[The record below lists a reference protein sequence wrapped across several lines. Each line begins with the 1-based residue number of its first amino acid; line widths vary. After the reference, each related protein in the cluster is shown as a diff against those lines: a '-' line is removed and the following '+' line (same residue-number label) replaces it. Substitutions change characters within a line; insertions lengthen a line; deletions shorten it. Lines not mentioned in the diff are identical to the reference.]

1 MIVMKFGG
9 TSVMDSEAVE
19 RLIRIVSSNK
29 SQKRVVVVS
38 ALAGVTDTLI
48 KVARHAAEGQAGK
61 PVNLPEAAEG
71 KHLDSTD
78 EASVLISGLEHRHLL
93 MAEELLAG
101 NDVLLREA
109 TDTVKQLFTKLNE
122 IVRVI
127 SVLEELSDMSMA
139 RILSYGEML
148 SSSIIYKAMLKS
160 GLRCAFADARSM
172 IVTDGKHLKGEPQT
186 DIICRKV
193 PELLE
198 REFLNNDVVITQ
210 GFISA
215 TSEGIGTTLGRG
227 GSDYSAALIGM
238 AANAT
243 EIQIWT
249 DVDGVHTTD
258 PRKVSKT
265 RSISVMS
272 FSEAAELSFFG
283 AKVLHPA
290 TIQPAVEKNIPVRV
304 LNSKQPDRP
313 GTLILKDDEVHE
325 NGVRAI
331 SFKENIT
338 VINIFSMKM
347 LNAFGFLTRLF
358 EVFGKYGISVDL
370 ISTSEV
376 NVSLTVDSESNL
388 DDIVADLSKFAVVSV
403 SREKSQVSVVGKN
416 LKETKGLA
424 KRIFGAVSD
433 YNITMISQGAS
444 DINISFVVNK
454 GDLSS
459 VVGALHKE
467 FFES

>member
-9 TSVMDSEAVE
+9 TSVRDSEAVE
-19 RLIRIVSSNK
+19 RLTRIVSRDS

-48 KVARHAAEGQAGK
+48 KIADHSSKGQA
-61 PVNLPEAAEG
+61 E
-71 KHLDSTD
+71 
-78 EASVLISGLEHRHLL
+78 EASVLAAGMLERHLR
-93 MAEELLAG
+93 MSEELLKG
-101 NDVLLREA
+101 NELLLKEA
-109 TDTVKQLFTKLNE
+109 TDTIVQLFAKLNE
-122 IVRVI
+122 IIKVI

-139 RILSYGEML
+139 KILSYGEIL
-148 SSSIIYKAMLKS
+148 SSGIIFKVLLKS
-160 GLRCAFADARSM
+160 GLRCAYADARGI
-172 IVTDGKHLKGEPQT
+172 IVTDSKYLKGEPQIE
-186 DIICRKV
+186 IICRKV
-193 PELLE
+193 PDLLDM
-198 REFLNNDVVITQ
+198 EFLNNDIVITQ

-215 TSEGIGTTLGRG
+215 TTDGVGTTLGRG
-227 GSDYSAALIGM
+227 GSDYTAALIGM
-238 AANAT
+238 AANAS

-258 PRKVSKT
+258 PRRVDKT
-265 RSISVMS
+265 RSIPVMS

-304 LNSKQPDRP
+304 LNSMQPERQ
-313 GTLILKDDEVHE
+313 GTLILRDDEVHE
-325 NGVRAI
+325 HGVKAI
-331 SFKENIT
+331 SFKDSIV
-338 VINIFSMKM
+338 VINVFSMKM

-358 EVFGKYGISVDL
+358 EVFGKYGTPVDL

-376 NVSLTVDSESNL
+376 NVSLTVDSERNL
-388 DDIVADLSKFAVVSV
+388 DGIIGELSQFAVVSV
-403 SREKSQVSVVGKN
+403 SRNKSQVSVVGKN
-416 LKETKGLA
+416 LRETTGLA
-424 KRIFGAVSD
+424 KRIFSAVSD

-454 GDLSS
+454 GDLTP

>member
-1 MIVMKFGG
+1 MIVIKFGG
-9 TSVMDSEAVE
+9 TSVKDCEAVE
-19 RLIRIVSSNK
+19 RLIKIVSRNSSRK
-29 SQKRVVVVS
+29 TVVVVS
-38 ALAGVTDTLI
+38 ALAGVTDALI
-48 KVARHAAEGQAGK
+48 KVARHAANG
-61 PVNLPEAAEG
+61 
-71 KHLDSTD
+71 HTD
-78 EASVLISGLEHRHLL
+78 EAVNLTAALEERHLL
-93 MAEELLAG
+93 MTGELLAG
-101 NDVLLREA
+101 NEVLLNE
-109 TDTVKQLFTKLNE
+109 TTGNVKQLFGKLNE

-127 SVLEELSDMSMA
+127 SILEELSDMSMA
-139 RILSYGEML
+139 KILSYGEIL
-148 SSSIIYKAMLKS
+148 SSTIIFRAMLKS

-172 IVTDGKHLKGEPQT
+172 IVTDAKYLKGEPQT
-186 DIICRKV
+186 ATICRKV
-193 PELLE
+193 PELLD

-215 TSEGIGTTLGRG
+215 TADGVGTTLGRG
-227 GSDYSAALIGM
+227 GSDYTAALIGM
-238 AANAT
+238 AANAS

-258 PRKVSKT
+258 PGKVDKT

-290 TIQPAVEKNIPVRV
+290 TIQPAVGKNIPVRV
-304 LNSKQPDRP
+304 LNSMQPDRQ
-313 GTLILKDDEVHE
+313 GTLILRDDEVPE

-338 VINIFSMKM
+338 VINVFSIKM

-358 EVFGKYGISVDL
+358 EVFGKYGTSVDL

-388 DDIVADLSKFAVVSV
+388 EGIIAELSQFAVASV
-403 SREKSQVSVVGKN
+403 SREKSQVSIVGKN
-416 LKETKGLA
+416 LKETTGLA
-424 KRIFGAVSD
+424 KRIFSAVSN

-444 DINISFVVNK
+444 DINVSFVVNK
-454 GDLSS
+454 SDLTA
-459 VVGALHKE
+459 VVRSLHKE
-467 FFES
+467 FFE

>member
-9 TSVMDSEAVE
+9 TSVKDSGAVE
-19 RLIRIVSSNK
+19 RLIRIAGDK
-29 SQKRVVVVS
+29 PSQKTIVVVS
-38 ALAGVTDTLI
+38 ALSGVTDTLTHMAELASAG
-48 KVARHAAEGQAGK
+48 KHEEAAGLSEGLEARHLA
-61 PVNLPEAAEG
+61 
-71 KHLDSTD
+71 
-78 EASVLISGLEHRHLL
+78 

-101 NDVLLREA
+101 NTALLGETR
-109 TDTVKQLFTKLNE
+109 DTVIQFFVKLNE
-122 IVRVI
+122 LIRVI
-127 SVLEELSDMSMA
+127 SVLGELSGMSMA
-139 RILSYGEML
+139 RILSFGELL
-148 SSSIIYKAMLKS
+148 SSSIIHKAMLHS
-160 GLRCAFADARSM
+160 GMKCAFADARNF
-172 IVTDGKHLKGEPQT
+172 IVTDACYLKGEPQIEAICLRVQELISKEFASN
-186 DIICRKV
+186 DIIM
-193 PELLE
+193 
-198 REFLNNDVVITQ
+198 TQ

-215 TSEGIGTTLGRG
+215 TVDGTGTTLGRG
-227 GSDYSAALIGM
+227 GSDYTAALIGM
-238 AANAT
+238 AADAK

-258 PRKVSKT
+258 PRKVDKT
-265 RSISVMS
+265 RSIPVMS

-304 LNSKQPDRP
+304 LNSLQPDRP

-325 NGVRAI
+325 NGVKAI

-358 EVFGKYGISVDL
+358 EVFGKYGTSVDL

-376 NVSLTVDSESNL
+376 NVSLTVDSDSNL
-388 DDIVADLSKFAVVSV
+388 NEIIAELSQFAVVSV
-403 SREKSQVSVVGKN
+403 SRNKSQVSVVGKN
-416 LKETKGLA
+416 LKETTGLA
-424 KRIFGAVSD
+424 KRIFGSVSD

-454 GDLSS
+454 GDLTAVIGS
-459 VVGALHKE
+459 LHKE
-467 FFES
+467 FFE

>member
-9 TSVMDSEAVE
+9 TSVRDSEAVE
-19 RLIRIVSSNK
+19 RLIRIVSMASP
-29 SQKRVVVVS
+29 QKTVVVVS
-38 ALAGVTDTLI
+38 ALAGVTDSLI
-48 KVARHAAEGQAGK
+48 KIARYSEKGQAEEAI
-61 PVNLPEAAEG
+61 NLTR
-71 KHLDSTD
+71 S
-78 EASVLISGLEHRHLL
+78 LEERHLK
-93 MAEELLAG
+93 MSEELLTG
-101 NDVLLREA
+101 NEVLLKDA
-109 TDTVKQLFTKLNE
+109 TDTVNQLFAKLNE

-139 RILSYGEML
+139 KIMSYGEIL
-148 SSSIIYKAMLKS
+148 SSGIIFRALLRS
-160 GLRCAFADARSM
+160 GLRCAFADAREM
-172 IVTDGKHLKGEPQT
+172 IVTDAKYLKGEPRT
-186 DIICRKV
+186 DIIRRKV

-198 REFLNNDVVITQ
+198 KEFLHNDVVITQ

-215 TSEGIGTTLGRG
+215 TAEGAGTTLGRG
-227 GSDYSAALIGM
+227 GSDYTAALIGM
-238 AANAT
+238 AADAS

-258 PRKVSKT
+258 PRKVKET
-265 RSISVMS
+265 RSIPVMS

-290 TIQPAVEKNIPVRV
+290 TIQPAIERNIPVRV
-304 LNSKQPDRP
+304 LNSLQPEMR
-313 GTLILKDDEVHE
+313 GTLILRDDEVHE

-338 VINIFSMKM
+338 VINVFSMKM

-388 DDIVADLSKFAVVSV
+388 DDIITELSRFAAVSV
-403 SREKSQVSVVGKN
+403 SRDKSQVSVVGKN
-416 LKETKGLA
+416 LKETTGLA
-424 KRIFGAVSD
+424 KRIFSAVSN

-454 GDLSS
+454 SDLDAVVSS
-459 VVGALHKE
+459 LHKE

>member
-9 TSVMDSEAVE
+9 TSVMNSEAVE
-19 RLIRIVSSNK
+19 RLVKIVGRSS
-29 SQKRVVVVS
+29 SQKTVVVVS

-48 KVARHAAEGQAGK
+48 RIARHAATGQAGK
-61 PVNLPEAAEG
+61 AMNLPEAPDE
-71 KHLDSTD
+71 KHLDITD
-78 EASVLISGLEHRHLL
+78 EATVLISGLEHRHLL

-101 NDVLLREA
+101 DDVLLREA
-109 TDTVKQLFTKLNE
+109 NDIVKQLFVKLNE

-139 RILSYGEML
+139 KILSYGEIL
-148 SSSIIYKAMLKS
+148 SSSIIYKAILKS

-172 IVTDGKHLKGEPQT
+172 IVTDAKYLKGEPQT

-215 TSEGIGTTLGRG
+215 TADGAGTTLGRG
-227 GSDYSAALIGM
+227 GSDYTAALIGM

-304 LNSKQPDRP
+304 LNSMEPDRP

-338 VINIFSMKM
+338 VINVFSMKM

-358 EVFGKYGISVDL
+358 EVFGKYGTSVDL

-376 NVSLTVDSESNL
+376 NVSLTVDSETSL
-388 DDIVADLSKFAVVSV
+388 DGIIAELSQFAVVSV
-403 SREKSQVSVVGKN
+403 SRNKSQVSVVGKN
-416 LKETKGLA
+416 LKETNGLA
-424 KRIFGAVSD
+424 KRIFGAASD

-454 GDLSS
+454 SDLTA
-459 VVGALHKE
+459 VVEALHKE
-467 FFES
+467 FFE

>member
-9 TSVMDSEAVE
+9 TSVKDSGAVE
-19 RLIRIVSSNK
+19 RLIRIVGDK
-29 SQKRVVVVS
+29 PPQKTIVVVS
-38 ALAGVTDTLI
+38 ALSGVTDTLTHMAELASAG
-48 KVARHAAEGQAGK
+48 KHEEAAGLSEGLEARHLA
-61 PVNLPEAAEG
+61 
-71 KHLDSTD
+71 
-78 EASVLISGLEHRHLL
+78 

-101 NDVLLREA
+101 NTALLGETR
-109 TDTVKQLFTKLNE
+109 DTVIQFFVKLNE
-122 IVRVI
+122 LIRVI
-127 SVLEELSDMSMA
+127 SVLGELSGMSMA
-139 RILSYGEML
+139 RILSFGELL
-148 SSSIIYKAMLKS
+148 SSSIIHKAMLHS
-160 GLRCAFADARSM
+160 GMKCAFADARNF
-172 IVTDGKHLKGEPQT
+172 IVTDACYLKGEPQIEAICLRVQELISKEFASK
-186 DIICRKV
+186 DIIM
-193 PELLE
+193 
-198 REFLNNDVVITQ
+198 TQ

-215 TSEGIGTTLGRG
+215 TVDGTGTTLGRG
-227 GSDYSAALIGM
+227 GSDYTAALIGM
-238 AANAT
+238 AADAE

-258 PRKVSKT
+258 PRKVDKT
-265 RSISVMS
+265 RSIPVMS

-304 LNSKQPDRP
+304 LNSLQPDRP

-325 NGVRAI
+325 NGVKAI

-358 EVFGKYGISVDL
+358 EVFGKYGTSVDL

-376 NVSLTVDSESNL
+376 NVSLTVDSDSNL
-388 DDIVADLSKFAVVSV
+388 NEIIAELSQFAVVSV
-403 SREKSQVSVVGKN
+403 SRNKSQVSVVGKN
-416 LKETKGLA
+416 LKETTGLA
-424 KRIFGAVSD
+424 KRIFGSVSD

-454 GDLSS
+454 GDLTAVIGS
-459 VVGALHKE
+459 LHKE
-467 FFES
+467 FFE

>member
-1 MIVMKFGG
+1 M
-9 TSVMDSEAVE
+9 
-19 RLIRIVSSNK
+19 
-29 SQKRVVVVS
+29 
-38 ALAGVTDTLI
+38 
-48 KVARHAAEGQAGK
+48 
-61 PVNLPEAAEG
+61 
-71 KHLDSTD
+71 
-78 EASVLISGLEHRHLL
+78 
-93 MAEELLAG
+93 
-101 NDVLLREA
+101 
-109 TDTVKQLFTKLNE
+109 
-122 IVRVI
+122 RVI

-424 KRIFGAVSD
+424 KE
-433 YNITMISQGAS
+433 
-444 DINISFVVNK
+444 
-454 GDLSS
+454 SS
-459 VVGALHKE
+459 VR
-467 FFES
+467 